1 MGKEMEVVFVFRISS
16 FVLGVIYRIIGRVDL
31 IAAYLAREVL

>member
-16 FVLGVIYRIIGRVDL
+16 FVLGVIYLIIGRLDL